1 MIPVVLRE
9 AYKRWL
15 KKGSPAPER
24 YPVTAFSHP
33 LRGGNIN
40 AYRYGGDF
48 LNTGSRHERED
59 LAHSHCII
67 VRGCVAGNF
76 AASAAAL
83 GAGKAD

>member
-24 YPVTAFSHP
+24 YPVTAFSHR

-40 AYRYGGDF
+40 AHRYGGDF

-59 LAHSHCII
+59 LADSHCII
-67 VRGCVAGNF
+67 VCGRFAGNF
-76 AASAAAL
+76 AANPAAV
-83 GAGKAD
+83 GADKAD